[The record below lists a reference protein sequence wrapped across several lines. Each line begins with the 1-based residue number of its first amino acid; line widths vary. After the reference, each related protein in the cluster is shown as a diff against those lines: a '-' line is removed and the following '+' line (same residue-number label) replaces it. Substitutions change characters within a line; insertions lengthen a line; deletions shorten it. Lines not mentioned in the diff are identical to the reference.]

1 MKKPPLLPV
10 TGTTPFKDFIYAA
23 SLLLKQY
30 PTLKFTDGWCF
41 GDPAD
46 ISLERG
52 IDTLVGGGDSNYH
65 HTEGMTPETLIKL
78 TPSGFR
84 VTDDWQ
90 FVWVLPTPAPERFET
105 LGDVAD
111 YQRRF
116 RFNMLAD
123 APIEELGP
131 DRSGFGDM
139 PRYFKRVNKKI
150 RMSLFCHAE
159 DAQDEP
165 DLLDPKMPVI
175 IRKDGSLHIPNLPDT
190 LGMSNGENLFTF
202 MCSLNPID
210 VKRKTRGA
218 LKHKSKVFD
227 PFDL

>member
-10 TGTTPFKDFIYAA
+10 IGTTPFKEFIHAT
-23 SLLLKQY
+23 SLLIKQY
-30 PTLKFTDGWCF
+30 PNLKFTDGWCF
-41 GDPAD
+41 GNPAD
-46 ISLERG
+46 ISLDHG
-52 IDTLVGGGDSNYH
+52 IDTLVSGGDSNYH
-65 HTEGMTPETLIKL
+65 HTEGMTAKTPIKL

-84 VTDDWQ
+84 VTDAWQ
-90 FVWVLPTPAPERFET
+90 FVWVIPTAAPEPFKT
-105 LGDVAD
+105 ISDIAD

-123 APIEELGP
+123 CPMG
-131 DRSGFGDM
+131 GFGDL
-139 PRYFKRVNKKI
+139 PRYFKRVNKQI

-165 DLLDPKMPVI
+165 QLLDPDMPVI
-175 IRKDGSLHIPNLPDT
+175 IHKDGSLHIPNLPDS

-202 MCSLNPID
+202 MCSLNPIE

-218 LKHKSKVFD
+218 FTRKAKEYD